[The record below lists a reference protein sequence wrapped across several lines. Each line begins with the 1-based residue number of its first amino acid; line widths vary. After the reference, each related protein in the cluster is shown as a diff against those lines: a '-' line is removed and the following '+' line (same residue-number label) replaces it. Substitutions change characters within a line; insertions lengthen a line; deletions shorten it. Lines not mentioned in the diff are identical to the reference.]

1 MKFDI
6 STWYETDVSTTL
18 ALMDRFVEI
27 VEEQAAASAQEY
39 ETHKETDLEEY
50 DDFSVLVERY
60 RGLDNQTFIYLK
72 SIFEEYFPSLQ
83 RHSAFLTVWAMFESE
98 LRKLCERYR
107 DERCSRLAFS
117 DLQGKGIEQSTKY
130 LEKVAGLDLHKSRS
144 REWAR
149 IKKMNSL
156 RNVIVHQDGSLRNGS
171 NDQVKSA
178 LTYINETDT
187 LSNLDNEIEIKD
199 GFLAH
204 VLETVRVFFRQI
216 GEAIKIE
223 AQNPS
228 SPPLPTNIVKGKT

>member
-1 MKFDI
+1 MRFDI
-6 STWYETDVSTTL
+6 STWYETDVSVTL
-18 ALMDRFVEI
+18 ELMDSFVKGI
-27 VEEQAAASAQEY
+27 EEQAAESAQKY
-39 ETHKETDLEEY
+39 EKHKETEVEEY
-50 DDFSVLVERY
+50 DEGSVLVERY
-60 RGLDNQTFIYLK
+60 RGLDNQTFASLK

-83 RHSAFLTVWAMFESE
+83 RRSAFLTVWAMFESE
-98 LRKLCERYR
+98 LSKLCERYR
-107 DERCSRLAFS
+107 NERCSRLVLS
-117 DLQGKGIEQSTKY
+117 DLHGKGIEQSTRY

-144 REWAR
+144 QEWAR

-171 NDQVKSA
+171 SDQVKSA

-187 LSNLDNEIEIKD
+187 LSNLDNEIEIKE

-204 VLETVRVFFRQI
+204 VLETLRVFFRQI